1 VPQYCDCASLH
12 RVSLWLLC
20 DGALLRGIVFAVN
33 CSCVCVLR
41 RCVHACVTAVLQWG
55 CLRVFSGAAAFA
67 GSHCC
72 ELVRHVSCDR
82 ACRSRSVALLDCN
95 TVLHVLCARSGCIR
109 RLWLWA
115 GVPCRGLCY
124 YRGYENV
131 EWQCSDVRI
140 CGAVWLD
147 VSVRVTL

>member
-1 VPQYCDCASLH
+1 M
-12 RVSLWLLC
+12 
-20 DGALLRGIVFAVN
+20 
-33 CSCVCVLR
+33 
-41 RCVHACVTAVLQWG
+41 RCVHACVTAALAWGSGVARVLS
-55 CLRVFSGAAAFA
+55 VAVAAAAA
-67 GSHCC
+67 GSSCDA
-72 ELVRHVSCDR
+72 LVRHVSCDR